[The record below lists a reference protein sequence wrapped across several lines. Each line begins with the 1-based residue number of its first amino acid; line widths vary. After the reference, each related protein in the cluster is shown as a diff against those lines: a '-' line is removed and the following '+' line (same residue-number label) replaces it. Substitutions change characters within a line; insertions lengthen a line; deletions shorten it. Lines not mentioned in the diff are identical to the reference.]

1 MPKPKPVSGLSR
13 RRARIG
19 KLVLNRRGRILNAN
33 LASLNIHDNHSDNAI
48 KELTIAQADPSVLV
62 TENSANFSMLD
73 NGSFM
78 ILKADK
84 NANSRPQS
92 SPDNKMS
99 ASKKLHD
106 KAIFSQFLQKDKHV
120 SSHNS
125 RIEKPNYP
133 DLSSSQRLAGSDDD
147 GVMKS
152 SSQINVFPLHMR
164 INQGKAHTAANRS
177 YADEYISADIGD
189 VENNKQLDE
198 QEFQTELAA
207 KEANNIIHAKST
219 DAGDTSANREKIIDQ
234 GSAFLDASPSDSAQS
249 ADQHLTNDD
258 KIRRQ
263 NWEIGTKVGA
273 AMETLVAEAV
283 GQQVRRLTRNVIRE
297 MLEDGILQLPANTIA
312 DEKDN
317 TK

>member
-1 MPKPKPVSGLSR
+1 MPKPKSVSGLSR

-33 LASLNIHDNHSDNAI
+33 LAALNIHDNHCDNAI
-48 KELTIAQADPSVLV
+48 KELTIAQADSSVLV
-62 TENSANFSMLD
+62 TENSTNFSMLD

-99 ASKKLHD
+99 VSKKLHD
-106 KAIFSQFLQKDKHV
+106 KAIFSQSLQKDKHV

-125 RIEKPNYP
+125 RIEKPNYT
-133 DLSSSQRLAGSDDD
+133 DLSSSQGLAGSDDD
-147 GVMKS
+147 GAMKS
-152 SSQINVFPLHMR
+152 SSQINVVPLHMH

-177 YADEYISADIGD
+177 CTDKNISADIGD
-189 VENNKQLDE
+189 VENNKRLDE

-219 DAGDTSANREKIIDQ
+219 DAGDTGANGEKIIDQ
-234 GSAFLDASPSDSAQS
+234 GSAFLDASTSDSVQS

-263 NWEIGTKVGA
+263 NWEIGSKVGA

-283 GQQVRRLTRNVIRE
+283 GQQVRRLTRTVIRE
-297 MLEDGILQLPANTIA
+297 MLEEGILQLPANTIV
-312 DEKDN
+312 DENNN